1 MKAQSLAVVAASIAG
16 ASAHAIF
23 QKLAV
28 NGVDQGTS
36 CIRLPQGPSANFPV
50 TLVSS
55 NDIRCNVGGSTGV
68 SGVCSV
74 PAGSTI
80 TVEMHPTYSAADQS
94 CDVEAIGGAHHGPVQ
109 VYMQKVSDA
118 TTADGSGPWFKV
130 YALGL
135 ISGYNPGTWG
145 TDAMNANCGKVN
157 IVVPSGLAPG
167 NYLVRAEVIALH
179 AAFQPNGA
187 QFYIT
192 CYQIN
197 VTGGGS
203 ESPSGVLLPGAYNPT
218 DPGIYWNLY
227 TSFNSYPLPGP
238 TVYTGGSGGSKTTT
252 IQTTVSLKTMTTSAT
267 VRTTTPSSTTTKST
281 TTTTKAT
288 TTPSTTTKSITTQ
301 STTTKTTTPL
311 TTTRSTTTGGSGTGS
326 PLYGQ
331 CGGIGWTGPTNCAQ
345 GTCTVSN
352 AYFSQCL

>member
-1 MKAQSLAVVAASIAG
+1 MKATGARLAIAAASVAG
-16 ASAHAIF
+16 ASAHSIF

-74 PAGSTI
+74 PAGGTI

-109 VYMQKVSDA
+109 VYMQKVTDA

-130 YALGL
+130 YAEGL
-135 ISGYNPGTWG
+135 ISGYNAGYWA
-145 TDAMNANCGKVN
+145 TDRMNDNCGKVN
-157 IVVPSGLAPG
+157 VVIPSGLAPG

-179 AAFQPNGA
+179 AAFQTNGA

-197 VTGGGS
+197 VTGGGTA
-203 ESPSGVLLPGAYNPT
+203 SPSGVLLPGAYSPT
-218 DPGIYWNLY
+218 DPGIYWDLY
-227 TSFNSYPLPGP
+227 RSFDSYPLPGP
-238 TVYTGGSGGSKTTT
+238 TVYSGGSGPASSSTTT
-252 IQTTVSLKTMTTSAT
+252 TRTTTTATTLTTSA
-267 VRTTTPSSTTTKST
+267 RTTTPSSTTRST
-281 TTTTKAT
+281 TTTTTASTTTRTT
-288 TTPSTTTKSITTQ
+288 TTPSTTSR
-301 STTTKTTTPL
+301 TTT
-311 TTTRSTTTGGSGTGS
+311 SASSGTGA
-326 PLYGQ
+326 PLWGQ
-331 CGGIGWTGPTNCAQ
+331 CGGIGWTGPTTCAS
-345 GTCTVSN
+345 GTCVKQN
-352 AYFSQCL
+352 EYYSQCQ

>member
-1 MKAQSLAVVAASIAG
+1 MKKAAIVAASLVSS

-23 QKLAV
+23 QKLAI

-55 NDIRCNVGGSTGV
+55 NDIRCNVGGSVGV

-74 PAGSTI
+74 PAGGTI

-94 CDVEAIGGAHHGPVQ
+94 CSVEAIGGAHHGPVQ
-109 VYMQKVSDA
+109 VYMQKVTDA
-118 TTADGSGPWFKV
+118 TTADGSGSWFKV
-130 YALGL
+130 YAEGL
-135 ISGYNPGTWG
+135 ISGYNPGYWG
-145 TDAMNANCGKVN
+145 TDKMNANCGKVD
-157 IVVPSGLAPG
+157 VVIPPNLAPG

-179 AAFQPNGA
+179 AAFQTNGA

-203 ESPSGVLLPGAYNPT
+203 ANPSGVLLPGAYSPS
-218 DPGIYWNLY
+218 DPGIYWDLY
-227 TSFNSYPLPGP
+227 RSFDSYPLPGP
-238 TVYTGGSGGSKTTT
+238 TVYTGGTGGTGPTSTTATRTSSATTT
-252 IQTTVSLKTMTTSAT
+252 S
-267 VRTTTPSSTTTKST
+267 RT
-281 TTTTKAT
+281 TTTTTRASTISST
-288 TTPSTTTKSITTQ
+288 TRTSSPSTTSSTR
-301 STTTKTTTPL
+301 TTTTSSRTTTTSSR
-311 TTTRSTTTGGSGTGS
+311 TTTTASSGGTGS

-331 CGGIGWTGPTNCAQ
+331 CGGIGWTGPSTCAQ
-345 GTCTVSN
+345 GTCSVIN
-352 AYFSQCL
+352 AYYSQCVP

>member
-1 MKAQSLAVVAASIAG
+1 MKATGLAIAAASVAG

-74 PAGSTI
+74 PAGGTI

-94 CDVEAIGGAHHGPVQ
+94 CSVEAIGGAHHGPVQ
-109 VYMQKVSDA
+109 VYMQKVTDA

-130 YALGL
+130 YAEGL
-135 ISGYNPGTWG
+135 ISGYNAGYWA
-145 TDAMNANCGKVN
+145 TDKMNDNCGKVN
-157 IVVPSGLAPG
+157 VVIPSGLAPG

-179 AAFQPNGA
+179 AAFQTNGA

-203 ESPSGVLLPGAYNPT
+203 ATPSGVLLPGAYSPN
-218 DPGIYWNLY
+218 DPGIYWDLY
-227 TSFNSYPLPGP
+227 RSFSTYPLPGP
-238 TVYTGGSGGSKTTT
+238 TVYSGGSGPASSTTLRTTT
-252 IQTTVSLKTMTTSAT
+252 TAARTSTTTSAT
-267 VRTTTPSSTTTKST
+267 ARTTTPSSTTRVVTTTAPTTTRT
-281 TTTTKAT
+281 TTTAT
-288 TTPSTTTKSITTQ
+288 
-301 STTTKTTTPL
+301 
-311 TTTRSTTTGGSGTGS
+311 TTTGGSSGGTA
-326 PLYGQ
+326 PLWGQ
-331 CGGIGWTGPTNCAQ
+331 A
-345 GTCTVSN
+345 S
-352 AYFSQCL
+352 

>member
-1 MKAQSLAVVAASIAG
+1 MKAQSLAVVAASIVG

-94 CDVEAIGGAHHGPVQ
+94 CDVEAIGGEHHGPVQ

-118 TTADGSGPWFKV
+118 KTADGSGPWFKV

-179 AAFQPNGA
+179 SAFQPNGA

-197 VTGGGS
+197 VTGNGS
-203 ESPSGVLLPGAYNPT
+203 ESPSGVLLPGAYSPT

-227 TSFNSYPLPGP
+227 ASFNSYPLPGP
-238 TVYTGGSGGSKTTT
+238 TVYTGGSGDSKTTT
-252 IQTTVSLKTMTTSAT
+252 VQTTASLKTLTTIVST
-267 VRTTTPSSTTTKST
+267 TRTTTPASTTTTKSTTTKST
-281 TTTTKAT
+281 TKAT
-288 TTPSTTTKSITTQ
+288 TTL
-301 STTTKTTTPL
+301 STTTKTTT
-311 TTTRSTTTGGSGTGS
+311 TTTRTTTTEGSGPGS

-331 CGGIGWTGPTNCAQ
+331 CGGIGWTGPTTCAQ

>member
-1 MKAQSLAVVAASIAG
+1 MKATGLAIAAASVAG

-55 NDIRCNVGGSTGV
+55 NDIRCNVGGSNGV

-74 PAGSTI
+74 PAGGTI

-94 CDVEAIGGAHHGPVQ
+94 CSVEAIGGAHHGPVQ
-109 VYMQKVSDA
+109 VYMQKVGDA
-118 TTADGSGPWFKV
+118 TTADGSGPWFKI
-130 YALGL
+130 YAEGL
-135 ISGYNPGTWG
+135 ISGYNAGYWA
-145 TDAMNANCGKVN
+145 TDRMNDNCGKVN
-157 IVVPSGLAPG
+157 VAIPAGLAPG

-179 AAFQPNGA
+179 AAFQTNGA

-203 ESPSGVLLPGAYNPT
+203 ATPSGVLLPGAYSPT
-218 DPGIYWNLY
+218 DPGIYWDLY
-227 TSFNSYPLPGP
+227 RSFSSYPLPGP
-238 TVYTGGSGGSKTTT
+238 TVYSGGSGPASSSTTARTTT
-252 IQTTVSLKTMTTSAT
+252 TAAATT
-267 VRTTTPSSTTTKST
+267 VRTTTPSTTRA
-281 TTTTKAT
+281 AT
-288 TTPSTTTKSITTQ
+288 TTASTTRA
-301 STTTKTTTPL
+301 TTTSSAATTNGPGVSAPL
-311 TTTRSTTTGGSGTGS
+311 WGQISSVADLAGPDLQTAHQESAYRQTFTT
-326 PLYGQ
+326 L
-331 CGGIGWTGPTNCAQ
+331 
-345 GTCTVSN
+345 N
-352 AYFSQCL
+352 ANHKDEYRV

>member
-1 MKAQSLAVVAASIAG
+1 MKATGIAVIAASVAG
-16 ASAHAIF
+16 ATAHSIF

-50 TLVSS
+50 TMVSS

-94 CDVEAIGGAHHGPVQ
+94 CSVEAIGGAHHGPVQ
-109 VYMQKVSDA
+109 VYMQKVTDA
-118 TTADGSGPWFKV
+118 KTADGSGPWFKV
-130 YALGL
+130 YAEGL
-135 ISGYNPGTWG
+135 ISGYNAGYWA
-145 TDAMNANCGKVN
+145 TDRMNDNCGKVN
-157 IVVPSGLAPG
+157 VIIPTGLAPG

-197 VTGGGS
+197 VTGSGS
-203 ESPSGVLLPGAYNPT
+203 ASPSGVLLPGAYSPT
-218 DPGIYWNLY
+218 DPGIYWDLY
-227 TSFNSYPLPGP
+227 RSYDSYPLPGP
-238 TVYTGGSGGSKTTT
+238 TVYSGGGSSPSSTTT
-252 IQTTVSLKTMTTSAT
+252 TRTTTTSPKTSSTTSAT
-267 VRTTTPSSTTTKST
+267 VRTSTPASTTKASTTASTTTRVTTTTAIRTSSATTTKVTTTSSTT
-281 TTTTKAT
+281 A
-288 TTPSTTTKSITTQ
+288 
-301 STTTKTTTPL
+301 
-311 TTTRSTTTGGSGTGS
+311 GSSGGS

-331 CGGIGWTGPTNCAQ
+331 ASIPQ
-345 GTCTVSN
+345 FVD
-352 AYFSQCL
+352 F

>member
-1 MKAQSLAVVAASIAG
+1 MKATGLAIAAASVAG

-55 NDIRCNVGGSTGV
+55 NDIRCNVGGSNGV

-74 PAGSTI
+74 PAGGTI

-94 CDVEAIGGAHHGPVQ
+94 CSVEAIGGAHHGPVQ
-109 VYMQKVSDA
+109 VYMQKVGDA
-118 TTADGSGPWFKV
+118 TTADGSGPWFKI
-130 YALGL
+130 YAEGL
-135 ISGYNPGTWG
+135 ISGYNAGYWA
-145 TDAMNANCGKVN
+145 TDRMNDNCGKVN
-157 IVVPSGLAPG
+157 VAIPAGLAPG

-179 AAFQPNGA
+179 AAFQTNGA

-203 ESPSGVLLPGAYNPT
+203 ATPSGVLLPGAYSPT
-218 DPGIYWNLY
+218 DPGIYWDLY
-227 TSFNSYPLPGP
+227 RSFSSYPLPGP
-238 TVYTGGSGGSKTTT
+238 TVYSGGSGPASSSTTARTTT
-252 IQTTVSLKTMTTSAT
+252 TAAATT
-267 VRTTTPSSTTTKST
+267 VRTTTPSTTRA
-281 TTTTKAT
+281 AT
-288 TTPSTTTKSITTQ
+288 TTASTTRA
-301 STTTKTTTPL
+301 TTTSSAATTNGPGVSAPL
-311 TTTRSTTTGGSGTGS
+311 W
-326 PLYGQ
+326 GQ
-331 CGGIGWTGPTNCAQ
+331 CGGLGWTGPTNCAS
-345 GTCTVSN
+345 GKCVSTN
-352 AYFSQCL
+352 VYYSQCQP